1 MLSSNAAARMTV
13 VLKYRDSKQSSMLA
27 DREDIEAFA
36 DEVRDELGDRV
47 EQILLFGS
55 YATEEYVPGSDV
67 DIAVLLSDE
76 HEGDEEAVWD
86 IAERFHAEHGIR
98 FVPKLFEADVFRE
111 RVDQEFS
118 FYTTVDE
125 QGVPV

>member
-1 MLSSNAAARMTV
+1 
-13 VLKYRDSKQSSMLA
+13 MLA